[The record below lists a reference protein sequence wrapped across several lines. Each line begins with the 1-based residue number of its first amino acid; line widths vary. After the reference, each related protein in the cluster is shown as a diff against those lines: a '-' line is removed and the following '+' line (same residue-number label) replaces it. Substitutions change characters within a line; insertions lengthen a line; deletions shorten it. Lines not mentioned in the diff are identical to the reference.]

1 MVVCSEFSVVENGF
15 IRCKLF
21 NLTLKMFPQRH
32 GRSWDT
38 HEEIFVLN
46 QISYGKSPPQIA
58 KMLNR
63 SQGAIY
69 ARLGKIA
76 CSLVRSG
83 KTIEQ
88 ASDCT
93 TVPISELRRM
103 LDMETEL
110 DVLKDIRNLLREI
123 VVKL

>member
-1 MVVCSEFSVVENGF
+1 
-15 IRCKLF
+15 
-21 NLTLKMFPQRH
+21 MFPQRH
-32 GRSWDT
+32 GRQWDI

-46 QISYGKSPPQIA
+46 QISYGKTPPHIA

-83 KTIEQ
+83 KTLEE
-88 ASDCT
+88 ASRST
-93 TVPISELRRM
+93 TVPICELRRM

-110 DVLKDIRNLLREI
+110 DVLKDIRVLLKEI
-123 VVKL
+123 ALKL